1 MAKKLSY
8 ADVKQ
13 FIKDEIKLIRRNFW
27 TDIGLL
33 WLSFLVTMCAAVV
46 NRDGNFSAL
55 LELPRLILI
64 FLFSIGAA
72 LINFHQKT
80 KEKKKEQKN
89 IESELDIQYDM
100 AFRYSSLSCFNLN
113 DALTNNSNTMA
124 YIEDLLF
131 NITEIVRLI
140 LEANQIEGNSITA
153 DLMTISSDHP
163 PQRFLEIVAFGPKR
177 PGRTNLKLEVTD
189 KNPLPGAPTAFVNN
203 VLIYVP
209 NTVDKKH
216 EGNFQ
221 NREYKSFV
229 SIPISNN
236 EADGDQFAVL
246 NIDSPQENQFQSE
259 DFFASKIYPALKP
272 SIALLKV
279 LHKIG
284 QI

>member
-1 MAKKLSY
+1 
-8 ADVKQ
+8 
-13 FIKDEIKLIRRNFW
+13 
-27 TDIGLL
+27 
-33 WLSFLVTMCAAVV
+33 
-46 NRDGNFSAL
+46 
-55 LELPRLILI
+55 
-64 FLFSIGAA
+64 
-72 LINFHQKT
+72 
-80 KEKKKEQKN
+80 
-89 IESELDIQYDM
+89 
-100 AFRYSSLSCFNLN
+100 
-113 DALTNNSNTMA
+113 MA

-177 PGRTNLKLEVTD
+177 PGRTNLKLEVSD